1 MSSKGDTALLETVV
15 LGDVVEVVA
24 ANNDGALHLG
34 GLDNTLDDTTADGN
48 VRGEGALV
56 VDVST
61 LNSSLGSLE
70 AQTNVLDE
78 AGLSGLLALDNL
90 ELRSEDLLVDG
101 NADLLLEGALV
112 LSMMKGRVG
121 TPWRD
126 TVG

>member
-1 MSSKGDTALLETVV
+1 VSSKGDTALLETVV